1 MGLAQFFGNLFHRI
15 LGNGLF
21 WNHDHESIQ
30 VMHGLRKLIPWTSKM
45 AEEAEKYN
53 ELVERNCVLFYLIIV
68 VSEGNQ
74 AQLELFSEVF

>member
-45 AEEAEKYN
+45 TEEAKQDMNWWKETA
-53 ELVERNCVLFYLIIV
+53 FYFI
-68 VSEGNQ
+68 
-74 AQLELFSEVF
+74 